1 MVGNV
6 MQILSKMIGRSQV
19 ASSLVIAFSFSVA
32 ALAGCTYFNNIP
44 PVTTLEN
51 PTRSR
56 TLGDYEVAGNVL
68 AVQVCAAC
76 HGVNGQSHSPM
87 VPNLAGQQKDYLV
100 NQLQDYRDHSRSNFY
115 GVRYMWGMASPLK
128 DKQIQELAD
137 YFSKQAPMKIANTGL
152 EDPQLVRG
160 KEIFEKGIPEQ
171 GVIQCNSCHG
181 PNGEGMATFPRI
193 AGQHAFYLTQQLN
206 VWQHPDQKRFMEV
219 GGNTWAPRTIT
230 FARPRGVLMQNNVK
244 NLSDADAEAVAAYL
258 NTL

>member
-1 MVGNV
+1 MK
-6 MQILSKMIGRSQV
+6 ILIRANSIT
-19 ASSLVIAFSFSVA
+19 LLLSVA
-32 ALAGCTYFNNIP
+32 ILAGCTYFNNIP

-56 TLGDYEVAGNVL
+56 TLGDYVVAGNVI

-76 HGVNGQSHSPM
+76 HGVNGQSNSPM

-100 NQLQDYRDHSRSNFY
+100 NQLQDYRDHSRSNEY
-115 GVRYMWGMASPLK
+115 GVKYMWGMAGPLT

-137 YFSKQAPMKIANTGL
+137 YFSKQAPTKSIAMNTS
-152 EDPQLVRG
+152 DPQLARG
-160 KEIFEKGIPEQ
+160 KEIFEKGIPAK

-181 PNGEGMATFPRI
+181 PNGEGMATFPRL
-193 AGQHAFYLTQQLN
+193 AGQKSYYLVQQLN

-230 FARPRGVLMQNNVK
+230 FARPRGVLMQGIAK
-244 NLSDADAEAVAAYL
+244 NLTDEDAKAVTSYL
-258 NTL
+258 SGL

>member
-1 MVGNV
+1 MK
-6 MQILSKMIGRSQV
+6 MLLKIPSIAILL
-19 ASSLVIAFSFSVA
+19 SLAI
-32 ALAGCTYFNNIP
+32 LAGCTYFNNIP

-56 TLGDYEVAGNVL
+56 TLGDYQVAGNVV

-76 HGVNGQSHSPM
+76 HGVHGQSNSPM

-100 NQLQDYRDHSRSNFY
+100 NQLQDYRDHSRSNEY
-115 GVRYMWGMASPLK
+115 AVQYMWGMAGPLT

-137 YFSKQAPMKIANTGL
+137 YFSKQAPAKSISMNISDL
-152 EDPQLVRG
+152 QLARG

-181 PNGEGMATFPRI
+181 PSGEGMATFPRL
-193 AGQHAFYLTQQLN
+193 AGQQTYYLIQQLN

-219 GGNTWAPRTIT
+219 GGNTWAPKTIA

-244 NLSDADAEAVAAYL
+244 NLSDEDAKAVSAYL
-258 NTL
+258 SIL

>member
-1 MVGNV
+1 MVGDV
-6 MQILSKMIGRSQV
+6 MKILSKIFSKFKL
-19 ASSLVIAFSFSVA
+19 ASPNATLIALSLVV
-32 ALAGCTYFNNIP
+32 LAGCTYFNNIP

-56 TLGDYEVAGNVL
+56 TLGDYEVAGNIL

-87 VPNLAGQQKDYLV
+87 IPNLAGQQKDYLV

-115 GVRYMWGMASPLK
+115 GVLYMWGMAGPLK
-128 DKQIQELAD
+128 DRQIQELAD
-137 YFSKQAPMKIANTGL
+137 YFSKQAPLKITNAGL
-152 EDPQLVRG
+152 EDPQLARG

-171 GVIQCNSCHG
+171 GVVQCNSCHG

-193 AGQHAFYLTQQLN
+193 AGQHAYYITQQLDI
-206 VWQHPDQKRFMEV
+206 WQHPDQKRFMEI
-219 GGNTWAPRTIT
+219 GGNTWAPRTVT

-244 NLSDADAEAVAAYL
+244 NLSNEDAQAVAAYL